1 MSMCRKNYEEI
12 ASCINNARDAVQPR
26 YTSTSILITLIC
38 GYLKEDNP
46 RFNAGKFKEACLTEQ
61 GE

>member
-1 MSMCRKNYEEI
+1 MPMNRNNYREI

-26 YTSTSILITLIC
+26 YISTSVLLALLC
-38 GYLKEDNP
+38 GYLKENNP
-46 RFNAGKFKEACLTEQ
+46 RFNAEKFKEACLTEQ